1 MMRVCVCVCV
11 CVCVHMC
18 VCTRACARALILTV
32 HLSNFKKEG
41 MQGCIELSLKE
52 EWLASH
58 HLPQLGGFYYFG
70 ELTAARVLFSAVM
83 LLFTH

>member
-1 MMRVCVCVCV
+1 
-11 CVCVHMC
+11 
-18 VCTRACARALILTV
+18 
-32 HLSNFKKEG
+32 

-52 EWLASH
+52 EWLASQ